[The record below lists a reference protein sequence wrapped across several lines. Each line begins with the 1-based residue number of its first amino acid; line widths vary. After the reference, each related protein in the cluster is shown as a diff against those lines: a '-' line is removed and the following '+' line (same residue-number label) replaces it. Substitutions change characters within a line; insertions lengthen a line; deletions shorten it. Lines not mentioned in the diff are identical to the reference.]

1 MLEASVILTF
11 LPALFPASKPQEALK
26 LAYRVAELT
35 DGRPNCEYLV
45 SNARFFAM
53 QALIRAD
60 QKPAALIEA
69 EACVIGGK
77 ASKTHCKW
85 LATAW
90 RYYGM
95 LLALFG
101 RMPEALVAMS
111 NAIDLAKTKPTD
123 DPLALARAYDAIG
136 RSLLEMG
143 ERRKGLS
150 SLKNAVDEFR
160 KHGVRGAKEAE
171 IVNGFIKSAS
181 KN

>member
-1 MLEASVILTF
+1 
-11 LPALFPASKPQEALK
+11 
-26 LAYRVAELT
+26 
-35 DGRPNCEYLV
+35 
-45 SNARFFAM
+45 
-53 QALIRAD
+53 
-60 QKPAALIEA
+60 
-69 EACVIGGK
+69 
-77 ASKTHCKW
+77 
-85 LATAW
+85 
-90 RYYGM
+90 M

-150 SLKNAVDEFR
+150 SLKIAVDEFR